1 MGVRVDRKPHIY
13 PNKRKKKRKH
23 IQWFNLERVV
33 KDWGFIPEY
42 HYVFDLKSRGWW
54 VCKEEPNAF
63 CGNFEYEKRF
73 FRRVYPLKVF
83 DGKNGMMVLGYVGVI
98 TYSHMSIHNG
108 RFVFV
113 KDAMNPAHALNYAV
127 SIKREEKLREH
138 IQIITEND

>member
-1 MGVRVDRKPHIY
+1 MGVRVDRKPHVY
-13 PNKRKKKRKH
+13 PKRRKKKRNH

-42 HYVFDLKSRGWW
+42 YYILDLKSRGWW
-54 VCKEEPNAF
+54 ACKEANEFP
-63 CGNFEYEKRF
+63 GNFEHKGKQYRK
-73 FRRVYPLKVF
+73 VYPVKTF
-83 DGKNGMMVLGYVGVI
+83 DGQNGMMVLGYVGVI
-98 TYSHMSIHNG
+98 YYSHMSIYKG